1 MDNLFD
7 RLANPELDIALF
19 SYALDPYSITWQVE
33 IPLRDCMASI
43 CQARESSAYKKGKIS
58 AIIER

>member
-1 MDNLFD
+1 MDNSFD

-19 SYALDPYSITWQVE
+19 SYALDPYSITWKVD

-43 CQARESSAYKKGKIS
+43 CQTRELSGYKKGMIS
-58 AIIER
+58 VIIER